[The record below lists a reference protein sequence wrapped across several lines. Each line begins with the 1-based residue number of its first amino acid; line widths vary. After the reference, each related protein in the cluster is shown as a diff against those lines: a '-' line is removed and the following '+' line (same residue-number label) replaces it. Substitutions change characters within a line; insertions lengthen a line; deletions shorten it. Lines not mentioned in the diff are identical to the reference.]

1 MRGARAE
8 GMGECAQASFSD
20 ITAGVPFTVLRRFSP
35 YPQKLLRLR
44 LLRRRHLFRHFVT
57 PSPQGEGSVAH
68 RIFADISRDK
78 LSKMS
83 ALADISHKC
92 DKKSS
97 RTFQRNFFQRDPK
110 AIVIAARVPLF
121 QCRFATLKFTPPALC
136 GRKGNF
142 ALCGARVGALPQ
154 HPASLREGLTQAL
167 LFGAHQNFMST
178 QHGNTRH
185 RCDRWFHLL
194 FFLPASYNFI
204 ARSATRN
211 FGNNKHIVFD

>member
-1 MRGARAE
+1 MRCARAE
-8 GMGECAQASFSD
+8 GMGECAKASFSD

-44 LLRRRHLFRHFVT
+44 LLRRRHLIRHFVT

-121 QCRFATLKFTPPALC
+121 QCRGATLKFTPPAFC
-136 GRKGNF
+136 GRAMCF
-142 ALCGARVGALPQ
+142 ALCGARVGALLGAKPR
-154 HPASLREGLTQAL
+154 HPASLREGLT
-167 LFGAHQNFMST
+167 
-178 QHGNTRH
+178 
-185 RCDRWFHLL
+185 
-194 FFLPASYNFI
+194 
-204 ARSATRN
+204 
-211 FGNNKHIVFD
+211 